1 MRRSITSILLAFAF
15 ICSTPLIAEAQTK
28 EEAYARELT
37 GEITAALEAGDAA
50 EVLALVS
57 AYERLGIKVPGEVLI
72 AKGQAYLIEDN
83 LPAAQTAYKKA
94 LADPGLDAV
103 DRVRSQEMVRKID
116 GTLAAVAERKA
127 SLKRLAEAKLASA
140 LENPARLVREASLD
154 ELSDLFE
161 GLSVKQSNELWDQ
174 LNSINDDPA
183 RSADVFRWSYRDER
197 SSDVQFKRNFAGNR
211 FLFNTARLQFKVFC
225 ETERDARER
234 FYSTVLA
241 IPGGGLSERLKL
253 WLRYPAVLPSEC
265 WYSWNELM
273 VQLSI
278 PPEYL
283 IHHDAKDAPSMKF
296 VGQYIGYIYHPL
308 AIARIDGQVQ
318 VGSSPAAF
326 MFRDYLN
333 DQGYSDSKTSGAF
346 SAAYTNDDF
355 TTRYQARARFS
366 GTSSSLQLFS
376 VFAGPHSEMF
386 QAREPDYL
394 TILEDYGRVIRDFA
408 EHNPQS
414 LERLK
419 LMPCSR
425 NGREV
430 PNILFWRAIQLE
442 GYKVSKMIPADC
454 FLGTYDFYERIN
466 NFQNG
471 QLRGLKTV
479 KRTYAGLP
487 KLSRMLSPDHS
498 EAFNDIIADFLIES
512 GIGLSVSWENREK
525 FPLLYAA
532 ETGQCSIY
540 QKLKAAGAQDFG
552 NRARRV
558 IRKIDRGCK

>member
-1 MRRSITSILLAFAF
+1 MEAAQPGLPEDAELEMMAAD
-15 ICSTPLIAEAQTK
+15 EAQTK

-174 LNSINDDPA
+174 LNSMNDN
-183 RSADVFRWSYRDER
+183 SAISGDVFLWSYRDER
-197 SSDVQFKRNFAGNR
+197 SSDVGLKRNFAGNR

-273 VQLSI
+273 TQFSI

-296 VGQYIGYIYHPL
+296 VGQYIGYIYPL

-346 SAAYTNDDF
+346 SAAYTNDNL

-386 QAREPDYL
+386 QAREPDYR
-394 TILEDYGRVIRDFA
+394 TILEDYGQVIRDFA
-408 EHNPQS
+408 EHSPQS

-442 GYKVSKMIPADC
+442 GYTVSKMIPAGC
-454 FLGTYDFYERIN
+454 FLGTYDVYGYQGKSTF
-466 NFQNG
+466 
-471 QLRGLKTV
+471 
-479 KRTYAGLP
+479 AGLP
-487 KLSRMLSPDHS
+487 KLAHMLSPDHS